1 LNFECYLL
9 READNGRSD
18 REEEIMAGKK
28 FKAAAALVDR
38 KKLYSVEEAVGLAK
52 KTARTKFDETVD
64 LAVNL
69 GVDPKQADQMV
80 RGTVVLPHGT
90 GKKVKV
96 LVFAKGEKEKEAKD
110 AGADY
115 VGAEDLA
122 DKIQKEGWTDFDT
135 VVATPDI
142 MALVGKLGKVLGP
155 RGLMPNPKTGTVT
168 FDVAKAIKDIRAGKV
183 EYRVEKAG
191 IVHVPVGK
199 ASFEE
204 QNLVDNAKAVLESIL
219 KAKPSSSKGKYVKA
233 VTVSTTMGPGIKMD
247 TLLVEKIAG

>member
-1 LNFECYLL
+1 
-9 READNGRSD
+9 
-18 REEEIMAGKK
+18 MAGKK
-28 FKAAAALVDR
+28 FKAAAALVD
-38 KKLYSVEEAVGLAK
+38 KTKSYGIDEAVGLAK

-90 GKKVKV
+90 GKKVKI
-96 LVFAKGEKEKEAKD
+96 LVFAKGEKEKEARE

-115 VGAEDLA
+115 VGSEDLA
-122 DKIQKEGWTDFDT
+122 EKIQKEGWTDFDT

-142 MALVGKLGKVLGP
+142 MGLVGRLGKVLGP

-168 FDVAKAIKDIRAGKV
+168 FDVTRAIKEIRAGKV

-199 ASFEE
+199 VSFDE
-204 QNLVDNAKAVLESIL
+204 NKLADNAKAVLESIL
-219 KAKPSSSKGKYVKA
+219 KAKPSSSKGKYLKN
-233 VTVSTTMGPGIKMD
+233 VTISTTMGPGIKMD
-247 TLLVEKIAG
+247 TAAIEKLAG

>member
-1 LNFECYLL
+1 
-9 READNGRSD
+9 
-18 REEEIMAGKK
+18 MAGKK
-28 FKAAAALVDR
+28 YKEAAALVDR
-38 KKLYSVEEAVGLAK
+38 AKRYSLEEAVGLAK
-52 KTARTKFDETVD
+52 KTAKVKFDETVD

-90 GKKVKV
+90 GKKVRV
-96 LVFAKGEKEKEAKD
+96 LVFAKGEKEKEARD
-110 AGADY
+110 AGADH

-122 DKIQKEGWTDFDT
+122 DKIQKGWTEFDT

-168 FDVAKAIKDIRAGKV
+168 FDVAKAVRDIRAGKV
-183 EYRVEKAG
+183 EYRVDKAG
-191 IVHVPVGK
+191 IVHVSVGK

-204 QNLVDNAKAVLESIL
+204 NKLLENAKSVLESIL
-219 KAKPSSSKGKYVKA
+219 KAKPSSSKGKYLKA
-233 VTVSTTMGPGIKMD
+233 AAMSTTMGPGIKMD
-247 TLLVEKIAG
+247 TADIEKLAG

>member
-1 LNFECYLL
+1 
-9 READNGRSD
+9 
-18 REEEIMAGKK
+18 MAGKK
-28 FKAAAALVDR
+28 FKAAAALVER
-38 KKLYSVEEAVGLAK
+38 NKLYSVEEAIGLAK

-96 LVFAKGEKEKEAKD
+96 LVFAKGEKEKEARD

-115 VGAEDLA
+115 VGAEDFA

-142 MALVGKLGKVLGP
+142 MGLVGKLGKVLGP

-168 FDVAKAIKDIRAGKV
+168 FDVAKAIREIRAGKV

-204 QNLVDNAKAVLESIL
+204 QKLIENARAVLESIL
-219 KAKPSSSKGKYVKA
+219 KAKPSSSKGKYLKA
-233 VTVSTTMGPGIKMD
+233 VTVSTTMGPGVKMD

>member
-1 LNFECYLL
+1 
-9 READNGRSD
+9 
-18 REEEIMAGKK
+18 MAGKK

-38 KKLYSVEEAVGLAK
+38 TKSYGLDEAIGLAK

-69 GVDPKQADQMV
+69 GVDPKKADQMV

-90 GKKVKV
+90 GKKVKI
-96 LVFAKGEKEKEAKD
+96 LVFAKGEKEKEARE

-115 VGAEDLA
+115 VGSEDLA
-122 DKIQKEGWTDFDT
+122 EKIQKEGWTDFDT

-142 MALVGKLGKVLGP
+142 MGLVGRLGKVLGP

-168 FDVAKAIKDIRAGKV
+168 FDVARAIQEIRAGKV

-199 ASFEE
+199 VSFDE
-204 QNLVDNAKAVLESIL
+204 NKLMDNAKAVLESIM
-219 KAKPSSSKGKYVKA
+219 KAKPSSSKGKYLKN
-233 VTVSTTMGPGIKMD
+233 VTISTTMGPGIKMD
-247 TLLVEKIAG
+247 LAVIEKIAK

>member
-1 LNFECYLL
+1 
-9 READNGRSD
+9 
-18 REEEIMAGKK
+18 MAGKK
-28 FKAAAALVDR
+28 YKEAAALVDR
-38 KKLYSVEEAVGLAK
+38 AKRYSLEEAVGLAK
-52 KTARTKFDETVD
+52 KTAKVKFDETVD

-90 GKKVKV
+90 GKKVRV
-96 LVFAKGEKEKEAKD
+96 LVFAKGEKEKEARD
-110 AGADY
+110 AGADH

-122 DKIQKEGWTDFDT
+122 DKIQKGWTEFDT

-168 FDVAKAIKDIRAGKV
+168 FDVAKAVKDIRAGKV
-183 EYRVEKAG
+183 EYRVDKAG
-191 IVHVPVGK
+191 IVHVSVGK

-204 QNLVDNAKAVLESIL
+204 NKLLENAKSVLESIL
-219 KAKPSSSKGKYVKA
+219 KAKPSSSKGKYLKA
-233 VTVSTTMGPGIKMD
+233 AAMSTTMGPGIKMD
-247 TLLVEKIAG
+247 TAEIEKLAG

>member
-1 LNFECYLL
+1 
-9 READNGRSD
+9 
-18 REEEIMAGKK
+18 MAGKK
-28 FKAAAALVDR
+28 YKAVAALVDR
-38 KKLYSVEEAVGLAK
+38 AKHYSVEEAIGLAK
-52 KTARTKFDETVD
+52 KTARAKFDETVD
-64 LAVNL
+64 LAVKL

-90 GKKVKV
+90 GKKVRV
-96 LVFAKGEKEKEAKD
+96 LVFAKGEKEKEARD

-122 DKIQKEGWTDFDT
+122 EKIQKEGWTDFDT

-142 MALVGKLGKVLGP
+142 MGLVGRLGKVLGP

-191 IVHVPVGK
+191 IIHVPVGK

-204 QNLVDNAKAVLESIL
+204 SKLIDNAKAVLESIL
-219 KAKPSSSKGKYVKA
+219 KAKPSSSKGKYLRSA
-233 VTVSTTMGPGIKMD
+233 AVSTTMGPGVRMD
-247 TLLVEKIAG
+247 TASIDKIIS